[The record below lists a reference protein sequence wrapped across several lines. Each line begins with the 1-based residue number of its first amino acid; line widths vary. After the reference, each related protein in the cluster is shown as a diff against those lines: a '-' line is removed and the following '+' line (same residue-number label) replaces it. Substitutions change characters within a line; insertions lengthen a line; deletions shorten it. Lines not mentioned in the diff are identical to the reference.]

1 MPVIKSSSDCQDP
14 NSKLSL
20 EIKFLDTHTTENETW
35 LNYTIIF
42 HAGDK
47 TTEFKSKNKKTQT
60 YLGTIGEI
68 GKFAF
73 ILEPVSELKTFSNDL
88 LRFLDSPQTQF
99 IFQPSDPSF
108 ELNIEKIKNPL
119 SGDYDYKIFYWIDA
133 GNTNQ
138 LEYSWD
144 ALGIR
149 FLTSKERIRDFAL
162 ELADL
167 QLQH

>member
-1 MPVIKSSSDCQDP
+1 MPVLKSSSDAQDP
-14 NSKLSL
+14 NAKLGL
-20 EIKFLDTHTTENETW
+20 EIELLEKDFSKNETW
-35 LNYTIIF
+35 QNYRIIF
-42 HAGDK
+42 HAGEH
-47 TTEFKSKNKKTQT
+47 TRIFNSKHKKTQT

-73 ILEPVSELKTFSNDL
+73 IINPVNELKTFTDDI
-88 LRFLDSPQTQF
+88 LRFLETEQKVF
-99 IFQPSDPSF
+99 CFQPSDPSF
-108 ELNIEKIKNPL
+108 EINIEKIKNPL
-119 SGDYDYKIFYWIDA
+119 SQDYDYKVYCWIDA

-149 FLTSKERIRDFAL
+149 FLSSRERIRDFAL

-167 QLQH
+167 Q

>member
-1 MPVIKSSSDCQDP
+1 MPVLKSNSDSLDP
-14 NSKLSL
+14 NAKLSL
-20 EIKFLDTHTTENETW
+20 EISFLEKQITQNETW

-42 HAGDK
+42 HAGEQ

-73 ILEPVSELKTFSNDL
+73 IVEPISELKTLSNDL
-88 LRFLDSPQTQF
+88 LRFLDSPQTHF
-99 IFQPSDPSF
+99 SFQPSDPSF

-119 SGDYDYKIFYWIDA
+119 SGDFDYKIFCWIDA

-144 ALGIR
+144 SLGIR
-149 FLTSKERIRDFAL
+149 FLSTRERIKDFAQ
-162 ELADL
+162 ELVD
-167 QLQH
+167 QQ